1 MGDSRITVS
10 ELELEKTFRVW
21 VNVAPRRMWQD
32 YFRCSETTY
41 KWGGGADP
49 FDRFDPR
56 HAFARFLAEKF
67 TQAGWTVTYPTPVH
81 PASGAP
87 LAHHKELAEQ
97 GRVEPEGNAG

>member
-1 MGDSRITVS
+1 MAEQITVT
-10 ELELEKTFRVW
+10 LDDLEKTFRVW
-21 VNVAPRRMWQD
+21 VNTAPRRMWQD

-67 TQAGWTVTYPTPVH
+67 KQAGWTVTYEQERPHGWGPE
-81 PASGAP
+81 PKESGP
-87 LAHHKELAEQ
+87 GSLPPGPET
-97 GRVEPEGNAG
+97 GRT